1 MYCNRSCS
9 GKDTGGGRKRGVG
22 QKRDKKF
29 DRQYGAYLV
38 WESMASISRR
48 MGLSRSAVGRA
59 FRRRDF
65 KKRSKWIANLEQRA
79 LIRIMYATG
88 DHTQAELAKCFGYQS
103 YVSIGQ
109 IIRRDD

>member
-1 MYCNRSCS
+1 MGAPRNE
-9 GKDTGGGRKRGVG
+9 
-22 QKRDKKF
+22 KF

-38 WESMASISRR
+38 GESMDSISRR
-48 MGLSRSAVGRA
+48 MGLIRTAVGRA
-59 FRRRDF
+59 FRRRGF